1 MVGLRP
7 GLTFVYL
14 ERTDMEPQ
22 IGCQESLVL
31 GQCQTDLELSNGG
44 VVGTQVP
51 LSQNL
56 CFLPPASCQH
66 RKELC
71 SVLHPQAGTQRHKM
85 DADGIYYYVGVC
97 LNFKHL
103 GRV

>member
-7 GLTFVYL
+7 GFTFVYL
-14 ERTDMEPQ
+14 DRTDIESQ

-31 GQCQTDLELSNGG
+31 GQCQIDPELSNGG
-44 VVGTQVP
+44 VMGTQVP

-56 CFLPPASCQH
+56 CFLLPASCQH
-66 RKELC
+66 RKGLD
-71 SVLHPQAGTQRHKM
+71 SVLHPQAGTLRHKVNV
-85 DADGIYYYVGVC
+85 DGIYHYVGMC

-103 GRV
+103 GGV